1 MKILILGDF
10 SGFGL
15 NLKKGFEHAKKETI
29 LISNGDGWKKIP
41 GSDLNLKSYYKD
53 NGKYVNKIERII
65 IGIKNRKII
74 NKFIKEKE
82 KYFDIIFIIN
92 SGMFFATFMDY
103 FRITFLGKDL
113 KRLLKKNGKI
123 YLSACGD
130 DYFYLTYAKNILK
143 YFTHSYVDSKKLKY
157 FLVKEKKIHN
167 YIDGIIPTMYDYSIG
182 YKDSQYFKEGK
193 VLETIPMPIDSQII
207 EYKKNEFKDK
217 IIIFH
222 GINREDVK
230 GSSYIKEALER
241 IKVKYSN
248 KVEIIIS
255 EKLPLNKYQEILEK
269 SNIILDQCKSYSYGM
284 NAIYAMAMGKVVLSG
299 NEIENIKE
307 LKREDIPVINIRP
320 EVIDIEK
327 KIEYLIENPNLIFD
341 IGEKSRKFIEEVHD
355 MKIVAKKYLEIFK
368 NE

>member
-15 NLKKGFEHAKKETI
+15 NLKKGFEKEKEEVI

-41 GSDLNLKSYYKD
+41 GSDLNLKSYYKT
-53 NGKYVNKIERII
+53 NGKYVNKIERTI

-82 KYFDIIFIIN
+82 GYFDVIFIIN
-92 SGMFFATFMDY
+92 SGMIFANFIDY

-113 KRLLKKNGKI
+113 KKLLKKDGKI

-130 DYFYLTYAKNILK
+130 DYFYLTYAKKILK
-143 YFTHSYVDSKKLKY
+143 YFTYDYVDAKKIKY
-157 FLVKEKKIHN
+157 FLDKEKKIHN
-167 YIDGIIPTMYDYSIG
+167 YIDGIIPTLYDYSIG
-182 YKDSQYFKEGK
+182 YKNSQYFKEGK

-207 EYKKNEFKDK
+207 EYKKNKLKDK

-222 GINREDVK
+222 GINREEFK
-230 GSSYIKEALER
+230 GTKYIKKAMEN
-241 IKVKYSN
+241 IKKKYPDQ
-248 KVEIIIS
+248 VEIII
-255 EKLPLNKYQEILEK
+255 KGNMPLKDYKELL
-269 SNIILDQCKSYSYGM
+269 SNVDIVLDQCKTYGYGM
-284 NAIYAMAMGKVVLSG
+284 NALYAMAMGKVVLSG
-299 NEIENIKE
+299 NEVENME
-307 LKREDIPVINIRP
+307 EFKRKDIPVVNIRP

-327 KIEYLIENPNLIFD
+327 KLEYLIENPNLILE
-341 IGEKSRKFIEEVHD
+341 IGEKSRKYVEEVHD

>member
-1 MKILILGDF
+1 M
-10 SGFGL
+10 
-15 NLKKGFEHAKKETI
+15 
-29 LISNGDGWKKIP
+29 ISNGDGWKKIP
-41 GSDLNLKSYYKD
+41 GSDLNLKSYYKE
-53 NGKYVNKIERII
+53 NGKYVNKIERLI

-82 KYFDIIFIIN
+82 ECFDVIFIVN

-103 FRITFLGKDL
+103 FRVTFSGKDL
-113 KRLLKKNGKI
+113 KKLLKKDGRI

-130 DYFYLTYAKNILK
+130 DYLYLNYAKNILK

-157 FLVKEKKIHN
+157 FLIKEKKIHN

-182 YKDSQYFKEGK
+182 YKNSQYFKEGK

-207 EYKKNEFKDK
+207 KYKKNEFKDK

-230 GSSYIKEALER
+230 GSFYIKEALEK
-241 IKVKYSN
+241 IKVKYRN
-248 KVEIIIS
+248 KVEIIIR
-255 EKLPLNKYQEILEK
+255 EKLPLNEYQEILEK

-307 LKREDIPVINIRP
+307 FKREDIPVINIRP
-320 EVIDIEK
+320 EIIDIEK

-355 MKIVAKKYLEIFK
+355 VKIVAKKYLEIFK